1 MVKVVKVCD
10 MMMNLSHCLTTLLL
24 SFGSSKI
31 FSSFFEILVLYQG
44 VVEELEVVAVVVVAL
59 VAAVAE
65 LGVAGAGTQSFASE
79 FLAENQNNS
88 SKHHMLLGQMRK
100 LDLL

>member
-10 MMMNLSHCLTTLLL
+10 MMMNLSHCLMTLLL
-24 SFGSSKI
+24 SFGSSKN

-59 VAAVAE
+59 VAAVVE
-65 LGVAGAGTQSFASE
+65 LGVAG
-79 FLAENQNNS
+79 
-88 SKHHMLLGQMRK
+88 
-100 LDLL
+100 